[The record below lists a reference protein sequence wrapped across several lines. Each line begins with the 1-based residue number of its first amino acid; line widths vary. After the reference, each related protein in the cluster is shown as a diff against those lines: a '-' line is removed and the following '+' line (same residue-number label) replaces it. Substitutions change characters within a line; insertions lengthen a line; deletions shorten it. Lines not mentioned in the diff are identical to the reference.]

1 MRVETWR
8 IRQLRERERK
18 NREEVLREFS
28 GALEEELRE
37 WEAKMEGQKFVEDVE
52 GMYHS
57 FRKGFERLVLG

>member
-1 MRVETWR
+1 M
-8 IRQLRERERK
+8 RERERK

-37 WEAKMEGQKFVEDVE
+37 WETKMEREKFVEDVE

-57 FRKGFERLVLG
+57 FRTGFERLVLG